1 MKQNKFVVFSA
12 FYNCQDYVKQHI
24 ESVYHQNYDNYIHIL
39 VDDASTD
46 NTYKTI
52 LKNIKKNFLV
62 YRNTEN
68 HKWIWNAKN
77 YLKSDFAMN
86 FTIDDNDII
95 VLLDGDDYF
104 TNRNVFDILNDEYN
118 KNDYWMSYSRM
129 YYVSKKTT
137 SHWIPTYS
145 KEDIEQKRF
154 REIIWSFTHLRTFKY
169 FLWKHILDE
178 DLRDKNGEYIKYC
191 YDQAVC
197 IPMLEMSSPD
207 HIGFIDKV
215 LCAYNDTN
223 PLSVEKIK
231 RREQEEIRDYIRSKR
246 KYETIH

>member
-1 MKQNKFVVFSA
+1 MKENKFVVFSC
-12 FYNCQDYVKQHI
+12 FYNAENYVKTHI
-24 ESVYHQNYDNYIHIL
+24 ESVYHQNYDNYVHIL

-46 NTYKTI
+46 NTHKTI
-52 LKNIKKNFLV
+52 LKNIKGSKTQVYHNSKNQ
-62 YRNTEN
+62 
-68 HKWIWNAKN
+68 KWIKNALE
-77 YLKSDFAMN
+77 YL
-86 FTIDDNDII
+86 FTKAEKDDII
-95 VLLDGDDYF
+95 VLLDGDDF
-104 TNRNVFDILNDEYN
+104 FAN
-118 KNDYWMSYSRM
+118 KNVLETLNNFYNTNDCWITYSRM

-137 SHWIPTYS
+137 SHWIPIYS

-169 FLWKHILDE
+169 FLWEHILDE
-178 DLRDKNGEYIKYC
+178 NLRDKNGEYIKYC
-191 YDQAVC
+191 YDQVVC

-231 RREQEEIRDYIRSKR
+231 RKEQEEIRDYIRSKE
-246 KYETIH
+246 KYGSLLKIG